1 MGKLNHTNWHSS
13 QALVHGNDV
22 TMHKRHLEKFAI
34 SVTPSQ
40 IKQRRLGDRSIQINI
55 ELIKLSFEIFWRRL
69 GCMVFIHLVAAAGD
83 KKKNPSSP

>member
-1 MGKLNHTNWHSS
+1 MEKLNHTNWHSS

-40 IKQRRLGDRSIQINI
+40 IKPLESWGQRAPFRLISN
-55 ELIKLSFEIFWRRL
+55 S
-69 GCMVFIHLVAAAGD
+69 
-83 KKKNPSSP
+83 